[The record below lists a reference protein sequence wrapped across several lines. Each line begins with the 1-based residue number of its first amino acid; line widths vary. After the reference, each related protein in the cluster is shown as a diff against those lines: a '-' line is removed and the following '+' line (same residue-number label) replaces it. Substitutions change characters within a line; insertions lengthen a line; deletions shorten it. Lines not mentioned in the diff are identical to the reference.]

1 MFWKGLSS
9 QGGGKPSHT
18 GRGSNM
24 IKQGK
29 QRCLKPPIRTT
40 GINVNESRCYLVAK
54 GQIKIAMWL
63 MGFLRRWNS
72 YKFSQVFG
80 KKQSICWV
88 STYQTFWNIWRVFHG
103 WKLWTGRNIVRA
115 LWMVEVYGPFAF
127 YWLRRLLDSWDGPGW
142 PQKKICFPIYQMSTD
157 QFGKLRVVL
166 LVVIGQLYTTS
177 LKKICFCRSH

>member
-1 MFWKGLSS
+1 MFSGHQTAGSLLFLIRKGLSS

-40 GINVNESRCYLVAK
+40 GINVNESRCDLVAK

-80 KKQSICWV
+80 KKTVDLLGLYLPDILKHMAGCSWV
-88 STYQTFWNIWRVFHG
+88 KTVD
-103 WKLWTGRNIVRA
+103 GRNIVRA

-142 PQKKICFPIYQMSTD
+142 PQKRSASPFIRWVLINLLNCGCF
-157 QFGKLRVVL
+157 FW
-166 LVVIGQLYTTS
+166 
-177 LKKICFCRSH
+177 